1 MLAFWWWVPAI
12 SRRIGADAN
21 VAFKIGIAE
30 LPLRN
35 QVTFS
40 VWPDLAAM
48 AAFARKDGPHA
59 DAIRVVREGNWFAE
73 ELYARFAVF
82 DTVGTWGGVNPRALL
97 TTAKDDA

>member
-1 MLAFWWWVPAI
+1 MLAFWRRVPAI
-12 SRRIGADAN
+12 SRQIGADAN

-40 VWPDLAAM
+40 VWSDLAAM

-59 DAIRVVREGNWFAE
+59 DAIRAVCDGNWFAE
-73 ELYARFAVF
+73 ELYARFYVF
-82 DTVGTWGGVNPRALL
+82 DTAGSWGGGDPRARLIA
-97 TTAKDDA
+97 AKDAA

>member
-1 MLAFWWWVPAI
+1 MLAFWRRVPAI

-21 VAFKIGIAE
+21 VVFKIRIGE
-30 LPLRN
+30 MPLRN

-59 DAIRVVREGNWFAE
+59 DAIRAVRDGNWFAE
-73 ELYARFAVF
+73 VLCAFACL
-82 DTVGTWGGVNPRALL
+82 TRRAPG
-97 TTAKDDA
+97 AVAIRVPG